1 MLVDAAFLFFFN
13 LKPVLM
19 TYGHKPCMYCT
30 VSQTSVL
37 CTLYVSLQCRSDNKQ
52 DCFVCI
58 VQSPELL
65 FSVYCMFH
73 CSAEVKINKTVLFC
87 MHCFSGRDIR
97 LSQARIHTF
106 LLCLYTFPFSIYV
119 VSGSKASISGLFG
132 FLTKAL
138 QLA

>member
-1 MLVDAAFLFFFN
+1 MLVDATFLFFY

-19 TYGHKPCMYCT
+19 TYGHKPCMHCT

-37 CTLYVSLQCRSDNKQ
+37 CTLYVSLQCRSENKQ

-87 MHCFSGRDIR
+87 MHCFSGSGRDNTTVASKNPY
-97 LSQARIHTF
+97 LPPLPLH
-106 LLCLYTFPFSIYV
+106 FPFFHLRGV
-119 VSGSKASISGLFG
+119 RQQGKHFG
-132 FLTKAL
+132 TVWFFD
-138 QLA
+138 